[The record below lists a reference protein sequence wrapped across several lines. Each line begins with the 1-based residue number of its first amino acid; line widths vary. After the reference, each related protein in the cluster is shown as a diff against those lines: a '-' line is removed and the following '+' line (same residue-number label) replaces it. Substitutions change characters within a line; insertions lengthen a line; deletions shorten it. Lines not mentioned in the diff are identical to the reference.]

1 MGFDSYRRLRIETSE
16 SGVTEVVLDVPE
28 RLNAVDSEG
37 HRELAYVWN
46 DLDADPATR
55 VVLLRAEGR
64 AFSAGGDFDLI
75 EAMIRMMKRSWV
87 GSALL

>member
-1 MGFDSYRRLRIETSE
+1 MGLESYRQLRIETSG
-16 SGVTEVVLDVPE
+16 SGVTEGVLDVSE
-28 RLNAVDSEG
+28 RLNAVDAEG

-64 AFSAGGDFDLI
+64 AFSAGGDFELI
-75 EAMIRMMKRSWV
+75 EAMISDPEVHRRT
-87 GSALL
+87 LR